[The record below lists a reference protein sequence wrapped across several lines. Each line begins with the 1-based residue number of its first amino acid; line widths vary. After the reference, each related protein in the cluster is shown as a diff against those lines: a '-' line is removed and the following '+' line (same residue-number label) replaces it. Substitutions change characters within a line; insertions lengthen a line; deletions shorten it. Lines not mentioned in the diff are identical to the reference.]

1 MPNAPKWLQETFS
14 SSVSGCNSSIAPDLI
29 SDSSLAWGYNI
40 TNRGGR
46 PKTRPYFR
54 YRMQLPDGHVQGVS
68 YFSLQGGMGV
78 AMIDGY
84 LYRLRI
90 GAQEAA
96 TDTAE
101 SVPLDFQ
108 NDPTARRVWMC
119 QTVESIVVQD
129 FIDNPII
136 YDGSTATRSNPVAF
150 GVPRGKQM
158 AYGNGRLWVATN
170 DYTLTAGDIRTG
182 DAGSELK
189 FTETNYLTGGGTFS
203 FPSPI
208 TALKFMPTTG
218 TSDYGTLLVSGQE
231 GVYSVRA
238 DVTARD
244 SWSQIPSFISTI
256 LRHSGCAGQSSVCEV
271 NQDLYWRDPEG
282 GIRSIRSSLADE
294 SGAGNSPI
302 SYEVNR
308 ITEYDSKSL
317 LPDCHAI
324 NFNNR
329 LLMGGSPFINYYGG
343 TSWKSLIAL
352 DFAPVSTMSGKAS
365 PEYDGEW
372 SGLNITHMFTGN
384 ICGKPRAFAIAC
396 SDTGVNSL
404 WEIMQDTDG
413 QIADKSIDCSTSGLV
428 DVRPTA
434 YFETRRCDFGQ
445 INYRKIIRRIDLYIS
460 ELLGSATV
468 TIEYRSDVS
477 QQWREA
483 GEYTFCAQ
491 VNDPVITGETVHV
504 WKNLNPQH
512 RSQVKTFTIPTI
524 RDSITRRATNTGF
537 QFQFRVSWNGHLLVN
552 RIVAHAEPLD
562 QEQYA
567 SPLDIEDVCSANNV
581 T

>member
-14 SSVSGCNSSIAPDLI
+14 SSVSGSNSSVAPDLI
-29 SDSSLAWGYNI
+29 SDASIAWGYNI
-40 TNRGGR
+40 CNRGGR

-54 YRMQLPDGHVQGVS
+54 YRMQLPDGHVQGAS
-68 YFSLQGGMGV
+68 YFSIQGGMGV

-90 GAQEAA
+90 GAQEST

-101 SVPLDFQ
+101 SIPLSFQ
-108 NDPTARRVWMC
+108 NYPKAKQVWMC
-119 QTVESIVVQD
+119 QTVESIVIQD

-136 YDGSTATRSNPVAF
+136 YDGSTATRSDPVAF
-150 GVPRGKQM
+150 GVPRGRQM

-170 DYTLTAGDIRTG
+170 EYTLAAGDIRTG
-182 DAGSELK
+182 DAGSELQ

-208 TALKFMPTTG
+208 TAMKFMPTTG
-218 TSDYGTLLVSGQE
+218 TSDYGALLVTGQE

-238 DVTARD
+238 DVTSRD
-244 SWSQIPSFISTI
+244 TWSQIPSFISTI
-256 LRHSGCAGQSSVCEV
+256 LRHSGCAGQNSIAEV

-282 GIRSIRSSLADE
+282 GIRSVRSSLADE

-308 ITEYDSKSL
+308 ITEYDSRVL
-317 LPDCHAI
+317 LPYCPAI

-329 LLMGGSPFINYYGG
+329 LLMGGSPYINYYGG
-343 TSWKSLIAL
+343 TNWQSLIAL
-352 DFAPVSTMSGKAS
+352 DFAPVSTMAGKAS

-372 SGLNITHMFTGN
+372 AGLGITHMFTGN
-384 ICGKPRAFAIAC
+384 IGGKPRAFAISC
-396 SDTGVNSL
+396 SDDGTNIL

-413 QIADKSIDCSTSGLV
+413 QIADKVWSCTSNSIV
-428 DVRPTA
+428 DQRPTA
-434 YFETRRCDFGQ
+434 YFETSRRDFGQ
-445 INYRKIIRRIDLYIS
+445 INYRKILRRIDLYIS
-460 ELLGSATV
+460 ELLGRADV
-468 TIEYRSDVS
+468 TIEYRADAS
-477 QQWREA
+477 QKWRTA
-483 GEYTFCAQ
+483 GTYTFCAQ
-491 VNDPVITGETVHV
+491 VNDPLTAGESVHV
-504 WKNLNPQH
+504 WKNLNAQH
-512 RSQVKTFTIPTI
+512 RSQVKTFSLPTV
-524 RDSITRRATNTGF
+524 RDTITRRATNVGF
-537 QFQFRVSWNGHLLVN
+537 QFQFRVSWQGHMLVH
-552 RIVAHAEPLD
+552 RVVAHAEPLD

-567 SPLDIEDVCSANNV
+567 SPLDIEDVCVANDV